1 VNRFSAR
8 HLPALLRRISLLD
21 RVALGIVILY
31 AAIRIFEF
39 EHSIPSPTFLGF
51 LAVAAAIYLVARILP
66 WVRNQLLWRLRNRLI
81 VAYVFIAVVPIV
93 LLSTMLGVAMYL
105 LYMQLGAH
113 LLYDDLQA
121 RIHTIR
127 ADAQSIADEIREQA
141 SHGASPVDERVLS
154 RPEIVSLIA
163 AARSE
168 WPGLEVSLNRGRPL
182 LESGDG
188 RHFAGFS
195 EFRGKLSIAAAERE
209 VMPAGSFTVL
219 VRAPV
224 DSSLLDS
231 LPSDL
236 GPIQLTLL
244 DPPGRGQDQGGTI
257 SINGSLYVFGERV
270 ASSQRKLGPAANWLD
285 VPVNVASTFVASHV
299 ERGSE
304 PSPAT
309 VLVMTSL
316 RPFAI
321 NKSLFTTVGAVGPL
335 LLNILRG
342 VGVIFLI
349 LELAA
354 VATGIVL
361 TRTITR
367 AVADL
372 YDATLHIRRGDFS
385 RRVQVHKRDQLGALG
400 ESFNQMT
407 GSVTELI
414 EEQRQRQRLE
424 NEVSIA
430 REVQQELFP
439 QSLPVLPGL
448 DLAAICRPARVVSG
462 DYYDFLTLG
471 PARIGI
477 ALADIS
483 GKGIFAALLMAS
495 LQAALRSTAVLD
507 SSCGTAELISRLNR
521 HLFKNT
527 SDDRYATCFYAVYD
541 SKTHTLTYT
550 NAGHPAPFLIRGG
563 RLEQLAEGGTVVG
576 LFEDPVYAQNS
587 VEVAPGTL
595 LVVFSDGLTEP
606 ENVYG
611 EQFGVARLKDEVLRQ
626 CDMPAPDLAEKLI
639 SVAEQWSGTSE
650 QADDMTVVVARMG

>member
-1 VNRFSAR
+1 VNRFSLH
-8 HLPALLRRISLLD
+8 HLLALLRRISLLD
-21 RVALGIVILY
+21 RVAVGIVILY
-31 AAIRIFEF
+31 AAIRMAEF
-39 EHSIPSPTFLGF
+39 ERSIPSPTFLGF
-51 LAVAAAIYLVARILP
+51 LVLAASIYLVARILP
-66 WVRNQLLWRLRNRLI
+66 WVRNHTLWRLRNRLM
-81 VAYVFIAVVPIV
+81 VTYVFIAVVPIV
-93 LLSTMLGVAMYL
+93 LISTMLCVAMYL

-113 LLYDDLQA
+113 LFYDDLSA
-121 RIHTIR
+121 RINTIG
-127 ADAQSIADEIREQA
+127 ADAQSIADEIREEA
-141 SHGASPVDERVLS
+141 SRSASPVDETVLA

-168 WPGLEVSLNRGRPL
+168 WPDLEVSLNRGRPL
-182 LESGDG
+182 LGSGDG

-209 VMPAGSFTVL
+209 IMPAGSFTVL

-224 DSSLLDS
+224 NASLLDGLAS
-231 LPSDL
+231 EL
-236 GPIQLTLL
+236 GPIALTLL
-244 DPPGRGQDQGGTI
+244 EPAGRGPGQGGTV
-257 SINGSLYVFGERV
+257 SINGNLYVFGERV
-270 ASSQRKLGPAANWLD
+270 ASSRRKLGSRANWLD
-285 VPVNVASTFVASHV
+285 IPVNVASTFVASHV

-309 VLVMTSL
+309 VLVMSSL
-316 RPFAI
+316 RPFAV

-342 VGVIFLI
+342 FGVIFLI

-367 AVADL
+367 GVADL
-372 YDATLHIRRGDFS
+372 YEATLHIRRGDFS
-385 RRVQVHKRDQLGALG
+385 HRVQVHKRDQLGALG
-400 ESFNQMT
+400 ESFNEMT
-407 GSVTELI
+407 GSIAELI
-414 EEQRQRQRLE
+414 EEQRERQRLE

-430 REVQQELFP
+430 REVQQQLFP

-462 DYYDFLTLG
+462 DYYDFLTLSST
-471 PARIGI
+471 RIGM

-495 LQAALRSTAVLD
+495 LQAALRSTVVLD
-507 SSCGTAELISRLNR
+507 ASCDTAELVSRLNR

-527 SDDRYATCFYAVYD
+527 SDDRYATIFYAIYD
-541 SKTHTLTYT
+541 SKTHMLTYT
-550 NAGHPAPFLIRGG
+550 NAGHPAPFLVTDS
-563 RLEQLAEGGTVVG
+563 RLEQLAGGGTVVG
-576 LFEDPVYAQNS
+576 LFEDPVYGLNS

-595 LVVFSDGLTEP
+595 LVAFSDGLTEP

-611 EQFGVARLKDEVLRQ
+611 EQFGVARLRDEVLRQ
-626 CDMPAPDLAEKLI
+626 RDMPVLDLAENLV